1 MTAEMKLKRMS
12 EIELQEVEWLWY
24 PYIPFGKITIIQGD
38 PGEGKTTLGLRLA
51 AACSNGSGFPG
62 MEEREPISVIYQTA
76 EDGLGDTVKPR
87 LIEAEANENLIFNIS
102 EDTDVLTLKDER
114 IAEAIRTTGAR
125 LMIFDPIQGYVG
137 EDTDINRANEI
148 RTVMRG
154 IANVAEKSGCAI
166 VFVGHLNKMKGTNS
180 AYRGLGTIDF
190 RASARSVLL
199 VGRLRKFPNVRVIV
213 HDKSSLAPEGKSM
226 AFNLGNDEGFRW
238 IDGYDSITADELLC
252 GGTNETKTGAAEDL
266 IRDMLS
272 SGEYVPSERIY
283 ERAKEKDI
291 SPRTVTE
298 AKAKIK
304 GITTKKIGK
313 AWHWA
318 ILENADCTE

>member
-1 MTAEMKLKRMS
+1 
-12 EIELQEVEWLWY
+12 
-24 PYIPFGKITIIQGD
+24 
-38 PGEGKTTLGLRLA
+38 
-51 AACSNGSGFPG
+51 
-62 MEEREPISVIYQTA
+62 
-76 EDGLGDTVKPR
+76 
-87 LIEAEANENLIFNIS
+87 
-102 EDTDVLTLKDER
+102 
-114 IAEAIRTTGAR
+114 
-125 LMIFDPIQGYVG
+125 
-137 EDTDINRANEI
+137 
-148 RTVMRG
+148 
-154 IANVAEKSGCAI
+154 
-166 VFVGHLNKMKGTNS
+166 
-180 AYRGLGTIDF
+180 
-190 RASARSVLL
+190 
-199 VGRLRKFPNVRVIV
+199 
-213 HDKSSLAPEGKSM
+213 M

>member
-1 MTAEMKLKRMS
+1 MDKQMKLISLS

-38 PGEGKTTLGLRLA
+38 PSEGKTTLGLRLA
-51 AACSNGSGFPG
+51 AACSNGHGFPG
-62 MEEREPISVIYQTA
+62 MEERVPISVIYQTA

-87 LIEAEANENLIFNIS
+87 LMEAEANENLIFNIS

-114 IAEAIRTTGAR
+114 IEAAIKATNAK

-148 RTVMRG
+148 RSVMRG
-154 IANVAEKSGCAI
+154 LAKVAEQTGCAI
-166 VFVGHLNKMKGTNS
+166 VFIGHLNKMKGTNS

-199 VGRLRKFPNVRVIV
+199 VGRLRKMPNVRVIV

-226 AFNLGNDEGFRW
+226 AFNLGNDEGFKW
-238 IDGYDSITADELLC
+238 LDGYDKITADELLS
-252 GGTNETKTGAAEDL
+252 GGTSETKTDLAEDL

-272 SGEYVPSERIY
+272 SGEFVPSEKIY
-283 ERAKEKDI
+283 AKAKEKDI
-291 SPRTVTE
+291 SPRTVNE
-298 AKAKIK
+298 AKTRIK
-304 GITTKKIGK
+304 GIETKKLGRG
-313 AWHWA
+313 WSWA
-318 ILENADCTE
+318 IPENADCTE

>member
-1 MTAEMKLKRMS
+1 MEKEMKLVSIS
-12 EIELQEVEWLWY
+12 EIELQEVEWSWY

-51 AACSNGSGFPG
+51 AACSNGHGFPG
-62 MEEREPISVIYQTA
+62 MEDRAPISVIYQTA

-87 LIEAEANENLIFNIS
+87 LMEAEANENLIFNIS
-102 EDTDVLTLKDER
+102 EEVDVLTLKDER
-114 IAEAIRTTGAR
+114 ILEAIKATAAK

-148 RTVMRG
+148 RAVMRK
-154 IANVAEKSGCAI
+154 IAKIAEETGCAI
-166 VFVGHLNKMKGTNS
+166 VFIGHLNKMKGTNS

-199 VGRLRKFPNVRVIV
+199 VGRHRKTPNVRVIV

-226 AFNLGNDEGFRW
+226 AFNLGNEEGFHW
-238 IDGYDSITADELLC
+238 IEGYDNITADELLC
-252 GGTNETKTGAAEDL
+252 GGTSETKADIAEEL

-272 SGEYVPSERIY
+272 SGEFIPAEQIF
-283 ERAKEKDI
+283 
-291 SPRTVTE
+291 
-298 AKAKIK
+298 AKAKERNISQRTVYEAKLKIK
-304 GITTKKIGK
+304 DLDTKKIGK
-313 AWHWA
+313 KWFWA
-318 ILENADCTE
+318 MPDNADGTE

>member
-1 MTAEMKLKRMS
+1 MDKQMKLISLS

-51 AACSNGSGFPG
+51 AACSNGHGFPG

-87 LIEAEANENLIFNIS
+87 LMEAEANENLIFNIS

-114 IAEAIRTTGAR
+114 IEAAIKATGAK

-154 IANVAEKSGCAI
+154 IARIAEETGCAI
-166 VFVGHLNKMKGTNS
+166 VFVGHLNKMKCTNS

-199 VGRLRKFPNVRVIV
+199 VGRLRKMPNVRVIV

-226 AFNLGNDEGFRW
+226 AFNLGNEEGFHW
-238 IDGYDSITADELLC
+238 IDGYDNITADELL
-252 GGTNETKTGAAEDL
+252 GGGEAETKTDQAEDL
-266 IRDMLS
+266 ILDMLS
-272 SGEYVPSERIY
+272 SGEFVPAEKIF
-283 ERAKEKDI
+283 EKAKELGI
-291 SPRTVTE
+291 SQRTVNE
-298 AKAKIK
+298 AKTRIK
-304 GITTKKIGK
+304 GIETKKLGK
-313 AWHWA
+313 GWSWA
-318 ILENADCTE
+318 IPENADCTE

>member
-1 MTAEMKLKRMS
+1 MDKKLKLVSIS

-51 AACSNGSGFPG
+51 AACSNGHGFPG
-62 MEEREPISVIYQTA
+62 MEERAPISVIYQTA

-87 LIEAEANENLIFNIS
+87 LMEAEANENLIFNIS
-102 EDTDVLTLKDER
+102 EDVDVLTLQDER
-114 IAEAIRTTGAR
+114 IAEAIKATGAK

-148 RTVMRG
+148 RSVMRK
-154 IANVAEKSGCAI
+154 IAKIAEETGCAI
-166 VFVGHLNKMKGTNS
+166 VFIGHLNKMKGTNS

-199 VGRLRKFPNVRVIV
+199 VGRHRQTPNVRVIV
-213 HDKSSLAPEGKSM
+213 HDKSSLAPEGRSM
-226 AFNLGNDEGFRW
+226 AFNLGNDEGFKW
-238 IDGYDSITADELLC
+238 LDGYDKITVDELLC
-252 GGTNETKTGAAEDL
+252 GGTSETKADIAEEL

-272 SGEYVPSERIY
+272 SGEFVPAEQIFAKAQERN
-283 ERAKEKDI
+283 I
-291 SPRTVTE
+291 SQRTVNE
-298 AKAKIK
+298 AKLKIK
-304 GITTKKIGK
+304 DLDTKKIGK
-313 AWHWA
+313 HWFWA
-318 ILENADCTE
+318 ITDNADGTE

>member
-114 IAEAIRTTGAR
+114 IAEAIRTTGAK

-154 IANVAEKSGCAI
+154 IANVAERSGCAI

-226 AFNLGNDEGFRW
+226 AFNLGNDEGFHW
-238 IDGYDSITADELLC
+238 IEGYDSITADELLC

>member
-1 MTAEMKLKRMS
+1 MSAELKLRRIA

-51 AACSNGSGFPG
+51 AACSNGHGFPG
-62 MEEREPISVIYQTA
+62 MEERAPICVIYQTA

-87 LIEAEANENLIFNIS
+87 LMEAEANENLIFNIS
-102 EDTDVLTLKDER
+102 EETDVLTLKDER
-114 IAEAIRTTGAR
+114 IEAAIKATGAK

-154 IANVAEKSGCAI
+154 IARIAEETGCAI

-199 VGRLRKFPNVRVIV
+199 VGRLRKMPNVRVIV

-226 AFNLGNDEGFRW
+226 AFNLGNEEGFKW
-238 IDGYDSITADELLC
+238 LDGYDKITADELL
-252 GGTNETKTGAAEDL
+252 GGGEAETKTDQAEDL
-266 IRDMLS
+266 ILDMLS
-272 SGEYVPSERIY
+272 SGEFVPAEKIF
-283 ERAKEKDI
+283 EKAKELGI
-291 SPRTVTE
+291 SQRTVNE
-298 AKAKIK
+298 AKLKNKSIV
-304 GITTKKIGK
+304 TKKIGK
-313 AWHWA
+313 RWFWA
-318 ILENADCTE
+318 IPDSAEETA

>member
-1 MTAEMKLKRMS
+1 MSAELKLKRIA

-62 MEEREPISVIYQTA
+62 MEERPPISVIYQTA

-87 LIEAEANENLIFNIS
+87 LMEAEANENLIFNIS

-114 IAEAIRTTGAR
+114 IEAAIKVTNAK

-148 RTVMRG
+148 RSVMRG
-154 IANVAEKSGCAI
+154 LAKVAEQTGCAI
-166 VFVGHLNKMKGTNS
+166 VFIGHLNKMKGTNS

-199 VGRLRKFPNVRVIV
+199 VGRLRKMPNVRVIV
-213 HDKSSLAPEGKSM
+213 HDKSSLAPEGKSL
-226 AFNLGNDEGFRW
+226 AFNLGNDEGFKW
-238 IDGYDSITADELLC
+238 LDGYDKITADELL
-252 GGTNETKTGAAEDL
+252 GGGEAQTKTDQAEDL
-266 IRDMLS
+266 ILDMLS
-272 SGEYVPSERIY
+272 SGEFVPAEKIF
-283 ERAKEKDI
+283 EKAKERNI
-291 SPRTVTE
+291 SQRTVNE

-304 GITTKKIGK
+304 GLTTRRIGK
-313 AWHWA
+313 GWFWA
-318 ILENADCTE
+318 IPVSAEETA

>member
-114 IAEAIRTTGAR
+114 IAEAIRTTGAK

-226 AFNLGNDEGFRW
+226 AFNLGNDEGFHW
-238 IDGYDSITADELLC
+238 IEGYDSITADELLC

>member
-114 IAEAIRTTGAR
+114 IAEAIRTTGAK

-154 IANVAEKSGCAI
+154 IANVAERSGCAI

-226 AFNLGNDEGFRW
+226 AFNLGNDEGFHW
-238 IDGYDSITADELLC
+238 IEGYDSITADELLC
-252 GGTNETKTGAAEDL
+252 GGTNVTEADAAEDL

-272 SGEYVPSERIY
+272 SSEYVPSERIY
-283 ERAKEKDI
+283 ARAK
-291 SPRTVTE
+291 
-298 AKAKIK
+298 
-304 GITTKKIGK
+304 
-313 AWHWA
+313 
-318 ILENADCTE
+318 

>member
-1 MTAEMKLKRMS
+1 M
-12 EIELQEVEWLWY
+12 
-24 PYIPFGKITIIQGD
+24 
-38 PGEGKTTLGLRLA
+38 
-51 AACSNGSGFPG
+51 
-62 MEEREPISVIYQTA
+62 
-76 EDGLGDTVKPR
+76 
-87 LIEAEANENLIFNIS
+87 EAEANENLIFNIS

-114 IAEAIRTTGAR
+114 IEAAIKATNAK

-154 IANVAEKSGCAI
+154 IARIAEETGCAI

-199 VGRLRKFPNVRVIV
+199 VGRLRKMPNVRVIV

-226 AFNLGNDEGFRW
+226 AFNLGNDDGFKW
-238 IDGYDSITADELLC
+238 LDGYDKITADELL
-252 GGTNETKTGAAEDL
+252 GGGEAETKTDQAEDL
-266 IRDMLS
+266 ILDMLS
-272 SGEYVPSERIY
+272 SGEFVPAEKIF
-283 ERAKEKDI
+283 EKAKERNI
-291 SPRTVTE
+291 SQRTVNE

-304 GITTKKIGK
+304 GLTTRKIGK
-313 AWHWA
+313 GWSWA
-318 ILENADCTE
+318 LPDNAEGTA

>member
-1 MTAEMKLKRMS
+1 MDKQMKLVSLS

-51 AACSNGSGFPG
+51 AACSNGNGFPG
-62 MEEREPISVIYQTA
+62 MEERAPISVIYQTA

-87 LIEAEANENLIFNIS
+87 LMEAAANENLIFNIS
-102 EDTDVLTLKDER
+102 EEVDVLTLKDER
-114 IAEAIRTTGAR
+114 IEAAIKATNAK

-148 RTVMRG
+148 RAVMRG
-154 IANVAEKSGCAI
+154 LAKVAEHTGCAI
-166 VFVGHLNKMKGTNS
+166 VFIGHLNKMKGINS

-199 VGRLRKFPNVRVIV
+199 VGRLRKMPNVRVIV

-226 AFNLGNDEGFRW
+226 AFNLGNEEGFKW
-238 IDGYDSITADELLC
+238 LDGYDKITADELL
-252 GGTNETKTGAAEDL
+252 GGGELDTKTDQAEDL
-266 IRDMLS
+266 ILDMLS
-272 SGEYVPSERIY
+272 SGEYVPAEKIFAK
-283 ERAKEKDI
+283 AKERNI
-291 SPRTVTE
+291 SRRTVNE
-298 AKAKIK
+298 AKQKIK
-304 GITTKKIGK
+304 GIVTKKIGK
-313 AWHWA
+313 AWSWA
-318 ILENADCTE
+318 IPDNAEDAN

>member
-1 MTAEMKLKRMS
+1 MSTELKLKRIA

-51 AACSNGSGFPG
+51 AACSNGHGFPG

-87 LIEAEANENLIFNIS
+87 LMEAEANENLIFNIS

-114 IAEAIRTTGAR
+114 IEAAIKATGAK

-154 IANVAEKSGCAI
+154 IARIAEETGCAI

-180 AYRGLGTIDF
+180 ART
-190 RASARSVLL
+190 AV
-199 VGRLRKFPNVRVIV
+199 
-213 HDKSSLAPEGKSM
+213 LAPSTSVHRREACFSSVDF
-226 AFNLGNDEGFRW
+226 ARCQ
-238 IDGYDSITADELLC
+238 TCA
-252 GGTNETKTGAAEDL
+252 
-266 IRDMLS
+266 LS
-272 SGEYVPSERIY
+272 FTTSHPLRP
-283 ERAKEKDI
+283 KEN
-291 SPRTVTE
+291 R
-298 AKAKIK
+298 
-304 GITTKKIGK
+304 
-313 AWHWA
+313 
-318 ILENADCTE
+318 

>member
-1 MTAEMKLKRMS
+1 MDKEMKLVSLS

-62 MEEREPISVIYQTA
+62 MEERTPISVIYQTA

-87 LIEAEANENLIFNIS
+87 LMEAEANENLIFNIS
-102 EDTDVLTLKDER
+102 EEVDVLTLKDER
-114 IAEAIRTTGAR
+114 IEAAIKTTGAR

-148 RTVMRG
+148 RAVMRG
-154 IANVAEKSGCAI
+154 LAKVAEQTGCAI
-166 VFVGHLNKMKGTNS
+166 VFIGHLNKMKGTNS

-199 VGRLRKFPNVRVIV
+199 VGRLRKMQNVRVIV

-226 AFNLGNDEGFRW
+226 AFNLGNEEGFHW
-238 IDGYDSITADELLC
+238 IDGYDNITADELLC
-252 GGTNETKTGAAEDL
+252 GGISETKADIAEEL

-272 SGEYVPSERIY
+272 SGEFVPAEQIFAKAQERN
-283 ERAKEKDI
+283 I
-291 SPRTVTE
+291 SQRTVNE
-298 AKAKIK
+298 AKLKIK
-304 GITTKKIGK
+304 DLDTKKIGK
-313 AWHWA
+313 KWFWA
-318 ILENADCTE
+318 ISDTADGTE